1 MNEEESCWCIKL
13 PDLAVIGMGDA
24 EGLDERVFATLDLV
38 LDYGEKKWWL
48 YISLCSACGQHWMV
62 AQDDRIHDNYCLK
75 RITPQSFREITQLSS
90 WPSDFLLYEQLLRL
104 GREAGYI
111 ATFVDPKSPA
121 LVDTVGDLR
130 RARPDITLDEIA
142 YVLAIPTRH
151 AKKLLKT

>member
-1 MNEEESCWCIKL
+1 
-13 PDLAVIGMGDA
+13 
-24 EGLDERVFATLDLV
+24 
-38 LDYGEKKWWL
+38 
-48 YISLCSACGQHWMV
+48 MV